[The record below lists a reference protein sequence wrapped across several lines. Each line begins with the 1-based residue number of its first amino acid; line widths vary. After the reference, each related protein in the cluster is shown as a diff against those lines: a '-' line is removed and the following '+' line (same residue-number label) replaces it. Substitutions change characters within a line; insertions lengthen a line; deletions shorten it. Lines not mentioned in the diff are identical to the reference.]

1 MKNPHY
7 DVLSNGSIRV
17 GEKDVVIG
25 KTIPII
31 KIDVSKL
38 RDIGVSRELSNSKG
52 GVKEVEYIYDTEK
65 VMGVPK
71 GIIDQINWTLVDG
84 IERPS
89 DGFSYWKWVK
99 DGDTKYSIDSLK
111 IVTAQEDG
119 KFDRGKLSEFLVGI
133 KSRLNLLN
141 KDFNSIKRTFF
152 YGEVP
157 SAEGISLE
165 VLRGVV
171 SKPEDDIINHQYV
184 EKNSSIV
191 SVLPT
196 PSEKGITSTQKK
208 IDSVTEQ
215 LTTEIQRQSSQIK
228 EELESAQQSDSVQQ
242 QSLREDLNRQ
252 ISRTEAFYKEKYG
265 SKK

>member
-1 MKNPHY
+1 
-7 DVLSNGSIRV
+7 
-17 GEKDVVIG
+17 
-25 KTIPII
+25 
-31 KIDVSKL
+31 
-38 RDIGVSRELSNSKG
+38 
-52 GVKEVEYIYDTEK
+52 
-65 VMGVPK
+65 
-71 GIIDQINWTLVDG
+71 
-84 IERPS
+84 
-89 DGFSYWKWVK
+89 
-99 DGDTKYSIDSLK
+99 
-111 IVTAQEDG
+111 
-119 KFDRGKLSEFLVGI
+119 
-133 KSRLNLLN
+133 
-141 KDFNSIKRTFF
+141 
-152 YGEVP
+152 
-157 SAEGISLE
+157 
-165 VLRGVV
+165 
-171 SKPEDDIINHQYV
+171 V